1 MNAEDTV
8 VHACR
13 CRVIWKC
20 ACVCYRPYRRGLCY
34 TYLVLW
40 KKISTHPL
48 VATNIYYRT
57 WSYNRNLFWNQSTS
71 KQSFIIVSFYSA
83 HEVVIEK
90 IEIASSCLTSS
101 LPDNILGYKEAMANG
116 DRYYIAAR
124 FERDKEQVPR
134 KFVVGDGEIYGGYI
148 NAPRESSCK
157 TDYKAYVKAATEVNG
172 VSLREHS

>member
-20 ACVCYRPYRRGLCY
+20 ACVCSRSYRRGLCY

-48 VATNIYYRT
+48 VPTNIYYRT
-57 WSYNRNLFWNQSTS
+57 WSHNRNLFWNQSTS
-71 KQSFIIVSFYSA
+71 KQTFLTAFFYSA
-83 HEVVIEK
+83 HEVVVEK

-101 LPDNILGYKEAMANG
+101 LPDNILGYKEAMTNG
-116 DRYYIAAR
+116 YRYYIAAR

-134 KFVVGDGEIYGGYI
+134 KFVVGDGEIYGDYL
-148 NAPRESSCK
+148 NAPLEPSCK
-157 TDYKAYVKAATEVNG
+157 TVYKAYVRAATEVKG
-172 VSLREHS
+172 VREHS